1 MLRHEGGGMYMM
13 LTTLRKMSKM
23 GIPAPCTMWRARECG
38 LLVLLP
44 TERYLTPLEIVT
56 LHENNFE
63 PDMGS

>member
-1 MLRHEGGGMYMM
+1 MY
-13 LTTLRKMSKM
+13 
-23 GIPAPCTMWRARECG
+23 G